1 LPGNS
6 SDKPWRTRAFDWP
19 IDRLRLNVEVVE
31 PRLLTALEW
40 VVLRVAD
47 EFPDAAPT
55 LSEVADE
62 LGLDRPEFLHDTL
75 REVVRLRAL
84 TPRDPDAPV
93 QDLGD
98 VAFTD
103 VGRELYRRGQ
113 IEAEPATHAVVVDID
128 ALTDEDLAPGD
139 RSPRTSNAVLV
150 APKCRESIGLDRL
163 RSVMRRFHRDILS
176 GDTVV
181 RSGRV
186 REVERVFR
194 SVELT
199 FSLGPDG
206 TLDVDGPALSPAAL
220 AVIRDI
226 APADLGLGD
235 RNTEL
240 ARSPRTAAVCDF
252 STWRAQTRE
261 TVPEASIEAEVCA
274 QIGRARREVV
284 LHAAWLAFD
293 GVRVALDAAYTR
305 GVHLVIAACNAPR
318 LVSANH
324 GGDLVLEIGATSI
337 RPLPCV
343 LIADAAN
350 GLIFDRVDLRWRD
363 EPVRCALVGEI
374 DGPVAVQHRRALV
387 DAVLTHLPDVP
398 PGTFAASS
406 GLLRD
411 WTVVAH
417 FARLYLSP
425 AETHAL
431 TLKAAFTRR
440 VSGLEGVEALQ
451 HLSHLG
457 RTLAP
462 GLAPAVWDWRPAWDD
477 VLLALLVRD
486 ELPEADLHRLLAA
499 TPPTVTASDFVETAV
514 DARVSGIGDTQ
525 RRALRQIQALAAR
538 RWGPGIA
545 ITCPAWVRA
554 RDRNLA
560 AVEVDLATPALRD
573 LVEDA
578 ADLFSLREAVAWAL
592 AMLARLPPPDQHG
605 FVAWAAAARVLRS
618 LAGTAWVNHA
628 TNVWRE
634 WVEAS
639 PPDVDAALSVAL
651 ELLPVDSVVAPL
663 LPRGSSSAQVLALRR
678 RIAVASPT
686 AAAAPYWATAL
697 RAALPSLG
705 PGYRVTMHGPTIRAV
720 VDDVADWPQGQV
732 IVADWAA
739 ALADAM
745 RHADDL
751 PALVFWFAELAG
763 LAPALAGG
771 LLPRARNAIQPH
783 RQALRDARA
792 RSLPLWTR
800 IADAWRILGL
810 RAADLEALATSTLQ
824 QPPKKGGR
832 KK

>member
-1 LPGNS
+1 MPGNS
-6 SDKPWRTRAFDWP
+6 SDKPWRARTFDWP
-19 IDRLRLNVEVVE
+19 VDRLQLDVDVVE

-40 VVLRVAD
+40 VILRVAD

-55 LSEVADE
+55 LSEVVDE

-75 REVVRLRAL
+75 RDVVRLQAL
-84 TPRDPDAPV
+84 TPRDPDAPI

-98 VAFTD
+98 VVFTES
-103 VGRELYRRGQ
+103 GRELYRRGQ
-113 IEAEPATHAVVVDID
+113 IEGKPATHAIVVDID

-139 RSPRTSNAVLV
+139 RSLRARNTVLV

-163 RSVMRRFHRDILS
+163 RSVMRRFHRDILR
-176 GDTVV
+176 GDAVV
-181 RSGRV
+181 RTGRV

-194 SVELT
+194 SVELA

-226 APADLGLGD
+226 APADLGLED

-240 ARSPRTAAVCDF
+240 ARSSRTAAVCDF

-261 TVPEASIEAEVCA
+261 TVPEASMEAEVCA
-274 QIGRARREVV
+274 QIGRARREIV
-284 LHAAWLAFD
+284 LHAAWLAVD
-293 GVRVALDAAYTR
+293 GVRVALDAAYAR
-305 GVHLVIAACNAPR
+305 GVHLVIAACNVPR

-350 GLIFDRVDLRWRD
+350 GLIFDHVDLRWRD
-363 EPVRCALVGEI
+363 EPVRCALVGGI

-431 TLKAAFTRR
+431 ALKAALGRR

-462 GLAPAVWDWRPAWDD
+462 RLAPAVWDWRPAWDD

-486 ELPEADLHRLLAA
+486 ELPEADLYRLLAA
-499 TPPTVTASDFVETAV
+499 APPAVTASDFVDIAV
-514 DARVSGIGDTQ
+514 DARVSGVGDRQ
-525 RRALRQIQALAAR
+525 RHELRRIQALAVR
-538 RWGPGIA
+538 RWGPGITM
-545 ITCPAWVRA
+545 TCPAWVRA
-554 RDRNLA
+554 RDRNLT
-560 AVEVDLATPALRD
+560 AVEVDLAAPALRD

-578 ADLFSLREAVAWAL
+578 ADLFSPPEAVAWAL

-605 FVAWAAAARVLRS
+605 FVAWAAAARVLCS

-628 TNVWRE
+628 TNVWRA

-678 RIAVASPT
+678 RIAVARPT
-686 AAAAPYWATAL
+686 AAAGPYWATAL
-697 RAALPSLG
+697 RAALPLLG

-771 LLPRARNAIQPH
+771 LLPRARQAIQPH

-792 RSLPLWTR
+792 RSLPLWAR

-810 RAADLEALATSTLQ
+810 RAADLEALATATLQ

>member
-1 LPGNS
+1 MPGNS
-6 SDKPWRTRAFDWP
+6 SDKPWRARTFDWP
-19 IDRLRLNVEVVE
+19 VDRLQLDVDVVE

-40 VVLRVAD
+40 VILRVAD

-55 LSEVADE
+55 LSEVVDE

-75 REVVRLRAL
+75 RDVVRLQAL
-84 TPRDPDAPV
+84 TPRDPDAPI

-98 VAFTD
+98 VVFTES
-103 VGRELYRRGQ
+103 GRELYRRGQ
-113 IEAEPATHAVVVDID
+113 IEGKPATHAIVVDID

-139 RSPRTSNAVLV
+139 RSLRARNTVLV

-163 RSVMRRFHRDILS
+163 RSVMRRFHRDILR
-176 GDTVV
+176 GDAVV
-181 RSGRV
+181 RTGRV

-194 SVELT
+194 SVELA

-226 APADLGLGD
+226 APADLGLED

-240 ARSPRTAAVCDF
+240 ARSSRTAAVCDF

-261 TVPEASIEAEVCA
+261 TVPEASMEAEVCA
-274 QIGRARREVV
+274 QIGRARREIV
-284 LHAAWLAFD
+284 LHAAWLAVD
-293 GVRVALDAAYTR
+293 GVRVALDAAYAR
-305 GVHLVIAACNAPR
+305 GVHLVIAACNVPR

-350 GLIFDRVDLRWRD
+350 GLIFDHVDLRWRD
-363 EPVRCALVGEI
+363 EPVRCALVGGM

-431 TLKAAFTRR
+431 ALKAALGRR

-462 GLAPAVWDWRPAWDD
+462 GLAPAVWDWRPVWDD

-486 ELPEADLHRLLAA
+486 ELPEADLYRLLAA
-499 TPPTVTASDFVETAV
+499 APPAVTASDFVDIAV
-514 DARVSGIGDTQ
+514 DARVSGVGDRQ
-525 RRALRQIQALAAR
+525 RHELRRIQALAVR
-538 RWGPGIA
+538 RWGPGITM
-545 ITCPAWVRA
+545 TCPAWVRA
-554 RDRNLA
+554 RDRNLT
-560 AVEVDLATPALRD
+560 AVEVDLAAPALRD

-578 ADLFSLREAVAWAL
+578 ADLFSPPEAVAWAL

-628 TNVWRE
+628 TNVWRA

-678 RIAVASPT
+678 RIAVARPT
-686 AAAAPYWATAL
+686 AAAGPYWATAL
-697 RAALPSLG
+697 RAALPLLG

-771 LLPRARNAIQPH
+771 LLPRARQAIQPH

-792 RSLPLWTR
+792 RSLPLWAR

-810 RAADLEALATSTLQ
+810 RAADLEALATATLQ